1 MHMLRD
7 SVQLALAVVDH
18 ALLHRAQNAD
28 VVSKTPKVA
37 GSVTQK
43 TVT

>member
-18 ALLHRAQNAD
+18 ALLHRARNAD
-28 VVSKTPKVA
+28 VETKPPKIA
-37 GSVTQK
+37 GSVRRTS
-43 TVT
+43 